1 MFFFVEN
8 YSYLT
13 YNLGRGEFMAIFW
26 FVTFIVLLIIEIVTI
41 NLVSIWFAIGAIASM
56 ITSFFTN
63 SIFIQLIVFII
74 VSLISLLI
82 TKPIIKKIKSK
93 EIIPTNLDRVI
104 GKSAIVT
111 KEIKKDKYGEVKV
124 LGSIWTAC
132 SDRDIDLGEKV
143 KVLSIEGVKLI
154 VKIEEE

>member
-13 YNLGRGEFMAIFW
+13 YNLGRGEFMAIYW
-26 FVTFIVLLIIEIVTI
+26 FVTFIILLIIEIVTI

-132 SDRDIDLGEKV
+132 SDADIDLGEKV

-154 VKIEEE
+154 VKLEEE

>member
-13 YNLGRGEFMAIFW
+13 YNLGRGEFMAIYW
-26 FVTFIVLLIIEIVTI
+26 FVTFIILLIIEIVTI

-111 KEIKKDKYGEVKV
+111 KEIKKDKYGGVKV

-132 SDRDIDLGEKV
+132 SDTDIDLGEKV